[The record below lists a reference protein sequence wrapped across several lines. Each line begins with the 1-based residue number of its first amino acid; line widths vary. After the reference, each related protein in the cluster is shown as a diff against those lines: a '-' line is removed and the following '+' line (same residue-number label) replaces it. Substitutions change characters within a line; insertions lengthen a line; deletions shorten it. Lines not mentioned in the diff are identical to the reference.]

1 METSFIRSSRK
12 VKRRGPRPVTLEN
25 TIIYGGGQGRRI
37 REGAI
42 RGKGGKTEE
51 RLWHNRN
58 QEYAIPHKLV

>member
-51 RLWHNRN
+51 RL
-58 QEYAIPHKLV
+58 